1 MRFLPL
7 VLTLIMLPVLLGLGQ
22 WQLQRMA
29 WKQELLARIAQ
40 SQSGPVTKIRSGAD
54 LEGLT
59 KAANNYMRLSL
70 TGTWRVDL
78 EQYWFAQVNEAPEG
92 LAASDKVGFHVLTP
106 LQLEDGSLLFVDR
119 GFVPERLRAPSAR
132 PENLPTAIT
141 GILRW
146 PDARGRFDA
155 ADRPQDRTWF
165 VRDPRA
171 MAEAINIPAYDF
183 LVEQAQPQA
192 GWPYAGQSRVVL
204 SNRHLEYALTWFGFA
219 AILVIIS
226 ATWHIRQFN
235 KARRQGRA
243 APK

>member
-1 MRFLPL
+1 MRFIPF

-22 WQLQRMA
+22 WQLQRMD
-29 WKQELLARIAQ
+29 WKQALLARIEQGQ
-40 SQSGPVTKIRSGAD
+40 SSSVTEIRTAAD

-59 KAANNYMRLSL
+59 KAQNDYMRLRL

-78 EQYWFAQVNEAPEG
+78 EQYWFAQVNQAPEG

-119 GFVPERLRAPSAR
+119 GFVPERLRLPNAR

-141 GILRW
+141 GVLRW
-146 PDARGRFDA
+146 PDERGRFDP
-155 ADRPQDRTWF
+155 ADRPQDGIWY

-171 MAEAINIPAYDF
+171 MAQALDIAGRDF
-183 LVEQAQPQA
+183 LVEQTTPQS
-192 GWPYAGQSRVVL
+192 GWPYAGQSRLEL

-219 AILVIIS
+219 IILVIIS
-226 ATWHIRQFN
+226 ATWHIRQFR
-235 KARRQGRA
+235 KLRSDERT
-243 APK
+243 APN